1 MKSKDDGSSA
11 FRMKRNPSA
20 RSREQSNVDSIALFR
35 RMFKLTST
43 LACSAIAVMSSLACS
58 GGGDGGGGT
67 PTSPPLPASYAVTFR
82 WRDDG
87 CERRSWDYVDVT
99 MREGSCS
106 SSGWSIGSVRLM
118 NDRNASGT
126 IYSVPAGTQC
136 FTAITGP
143 AYSLFL
149 QDNVSISDHRTITL
163 YCNQ

>member
-1 MKSKDDGSSA
+1 MKSIDSCNCA
-11 FRMKRNPSA
+11 FGMKRRA
-20 RSREQSNVDSIALFR
+20 RLRNRLVAECTALLR
-35 RMFKLTST
+35 HTLMLSST
-43 LACSAIAVMSSLACS
+43 LAIATVTMMSSFACS

-67 PTSPPLPASYAVTFR
+67 PTSPPPPASYAVTFR

-106 SSGWSIGSVRLM
+106 SSGWSIGTVRLM

-126 IYSVPAGTQC
+126 ISSVPPGTHC

-143 AYSLFL
+143 SYSLFL
-149 QDNVSISDHRTITL
+149 QDNVSISDHRTITMF
-163 YCNQ
+163 CNQ